1 MTVNSQFM
9 KFVYKVVVTSFAVV
23 ITAKLL
29 PGVYLP
35 NYIVAILVAIVLSL
49 LNTFLRPL
57 LVLLTIPASI
67 LTFGL
72 FLLFLNAFMIL
83 LTSSIVDDFK
93 IDSFGTA
100 FIFSI
105 ILSLITF
112 VLEIPDKLKSG
123 RIVVKKYKNED

>member
-35 NYIVAILVAIVLSL
+35 NYIVAILVALVLSL

-112 VLEIPDKLKSG
+112 LLELPNKLKTG
-123 RIVVKKYKNED
+123 KVVIKKFKQ

>member
-35 NYIVAILVAIVLSL
+35 NYIVAILVALVLSL

-112 VLEIPDKLKSG
+112 LLELPEKLKTG
-123 RIVVKKYKNED
+123 KVVVKKFKE

>member
-1 MTVNSQFM
+1 M
-9 KFVYKVVVTSFAVV
+9 KFIYKVIVTSFAIV

-35 NYIVAILVAIVLSL
+35 NYIVAILVALVLSL

-67 LTFGL
+67 FTFGL

-112 VLEIPDKLKSG
+112 LLELPDKLKSG
-123 RIVVKKYKNED
+123 KVVIKKFKQ

>member
-112 VLEIPDKLKSG
+112 LLELPEKLKSG
-123 RIVVKKYKNED
+123 KVVVKKFKE

>member
-1 MTVNSQFM
+1 M

-112 VLEIPDKLKSG
+112 LLELPEKLKSG
-123 RIVVKKYKNED
+123 KVVVKKFKE

>member
-1 MTVNSQFM
+1 MTVNSHFM
-9 KFVYKVVVTSFAVV
+9 KFIYKVIVTSFAIV

-35 NYIVAILVAIVLSL
+35 NYIVAILVALVLSL

-67 LTFGL
+67 FTFGL

-112 VLEIPDKLKSG
+112 LLELPDKLKSG
-123 RIVVKKYKNED
+123 KVVIKKFKQ

>member
-67 LTFGL
+67 LTFGF

-112 VLEIPDKLKSG
+112 LLELPEKLKSG
-123 RIVVKKYKNED
+123 KVVVKKFKE

>member
-1 MTVNSQFM
+1 M

-35 NYIVAILVAIVLSL
+35 NYIAAILVALVLSL

-112 VLEIPDKLKSG
+112 LLELPEKLKSG
-123 RIVVKKYKNED
+123 KVVVKKFKE

>member
-93 IDSFGTA
+93 IDSFGTV

-112 VLEIPDKLKSG
+112 LLELPEKLKSG
-123 RIVVKKYKNED
+123 KVVVKKFKE

>member
-35 NYIVAILVAIVLSL
+35 NYIVAILVALVLSL

-112 VLEIPDKLKSG
+112 LLELPDKLKSG
-123 RIVVKKYKNED
+123 KVVVKKFKE